1 MHSLSKNLL
10 QQPPMLARTLATAQW
25 SQTPVSCACAW
36 ATSGRPVFHVFVGAL
51 VGLCICVFLYLCNCV
66 FVCLCM
72 FLFLFPLC
80 LGNERSTGDLC
91 LINEDFA
98 YSNLCWHASIATT
111 DKHTSL
117 SECGTGKRKS
127 RQNIEEMYIWTEDS
141 GESAVFSRACVSDI
155 RPSRSQ
161 NVLWHSIL

>member
-1 MHSLSKNLL
+1 
-10 QQPPMLARTLATAQW
+10 MLTRTLATAQR
-25 SQTPVSCACAW
+25 SQTPVSCACACACACNCACAW
-36 ATSGRPVFHVFVGAL
+36 ATSGRPVFLLFVGAL

-72 FLFLFPLC
+72 FLFLFPL
-80 LGNERSTGDLC
+80 GNDRSTGDRC

-98 YSNLCWHASIATT
+98 YSNLCWHVSIATT
-111 DKHTSL
+111 DTHTSL

-127 RQNIEEMYIWTEDS
+127 RPNIEEMYIWTEDS
-141 GESAVFSRACVSDI
+141 GESAVFLRACVCDI
-155 RPSRSQ
+155 RPSRSH